1 MDGIFRKMSKTFKIG
16 FSLKKKLSWDRISPK
31 VFNANPERGLGFMKV
46 HFFATAAVGE
56 KTQIW
61 NLLELINQWMEKHP
75 DAEIKHIQQNMT
87 AYMDSVYIFISVWY
101 EEKNSNSS

>member
-1 MDGIFRKMSKTFKIG
+1 
-16 FSLKKKLSWDRISPK
+16 
-31 VFNANPERGLGFMKV
+31 MKV

-61 NLLELINQWMEKHP
+61 NLLELLNSWLAKH
-75 DAEIKHIQQNMT
+75 DNVEVKYIQQNMT

-101 EEKNSNSS
+101 EEKSP